1 MTQEKLLK
9 KIRKNYGNENNLK
22 NLLRQYTYEGY
33 DLKALFSDYNSE
45 TIAKLLIDDFAA
57 VDNLTGRPKEDFDVL
72 NTPGESAKYEFL
84 RSIIQNQH
92 YGSKLVNWI
101 EYFDYKKDVVT
112 NQIDDRLD
120 YLIRVYNVNKDK
132 LILNLINEKSEKGSF
147 NTDEVYSIYA
157 DKKYPLSDDKI
168 KEAVLNYMYKN
179 LGDVTLLT
187 NEDYRL
193 FVNRAIKEQ
202 NIDYLYQFLKSG
214 RTDNRAYMMWAI
226 CQLDDGTYACK
237 ITDEY
242 DNGKIELSNQELND
256 LKNVVMNSS
265 KNGMKFA
272 MVYKNNRKVVLDNF
286 DNSYSKIYAYYS
298 MLSEEDKKDVPKAYV
313 DEILTLAKQEINT
326 ESALEEK
333 EEVKE
338 EPKDTLLNRL
348 NNLAK
353 NINEN
358 GPAYID
364 GAKEKGKELSKKVG
378 EKGKEFSA
386 VASSK
391 LKETKESVI
400 KSATIAKGA
409 YDTAKKT
416 HDLSN
421 TLKSKFDALTT
432 EDTSEVSE
440 VIEEKADEKEAKNEA
455 YEKEAEEF
463 VNAVKEEAKSLANDV
478 KSYVDEAK
486 EKAPAYVRTFIRMF
500 KGEDK

>member
-45 TIAKLLIDDFAA
+45 TLAKLLIDDFAA

-92 YGSKLVNWI
+92 NGSKLVNWI
-101 EYFDYKKDVVT
+101 EYFDYKKAVVG
-112 NQIDDRLD
+112 NQINDRLD

-132 LILNLINEKSEKGSF
+132 LILNLINVKAEKGSF

-157 DKKYPLSDDKI
+157 DDKYPLSDDKI

-214 RTDNRAYMMWAI
+214 RTDNKAYIMWAI

-298 MLSEEDKKDVPKAYV
+298 MLSDEDKKDVPKAYV
-313 DEILTLAKQEINT
+313 DEIRTLAKQEINT

-338 EPKDTLLNRL
+338 EKDTLVKRL
-348 NNLAK
+348 NDLAK
-353 NINEN
+353 SINEN
-358 GPAYID
+358 GPTYID
-364 GAKEKGKELSKKVG
+364 GAKEKGKQLSTLVGTKLKDAKESAVKGFVVVQGAYKSAKAAHDVSKKVKDFTSEETSKNVDKISNENKIEYEEEA
-378 EKGKEFSA
+378 EKFVKD
-386 VASSK
+386 
-391 LKETKESVI
+391 LKEEL
-400 KSATIAKGA
+400 
-409 YDTAKKT
+409 D
-416 HDLSN
+416 
-421 TLKSKFDALTT
+421 
-432 EDTSEVSE
+432 
-440 VIEEKADEKEAKNEA
+440 
-455 YEKEAEEF
+455 
-463 VNAVKEEAKSLANDV
+463 DV
-478 KSYVDEAK
+478 KKDAKVFIDEAK
-486 EKAPAYVRTFIRMF
+486 EAAPAYIRTFVKMI
-500 KGEDK
+500 KGDDK